1 MFALW
6 LAQWCA
12 SSSVRGTRPA
22 AAPDV
27 STCAAAAFTTAGAAL
42 ASPPRVSLPPSTS
55 EHSASIAS
63 STMGA
68 PPHLSSPGPPSA
80 ALRRARLAAACRRT
94 SALQCTDAT
103 ISSGSRCGTARRGS
117 PPSSVALP
125 SCTAHSAT
133 AAASRCAV
141 LSWSLGESPA
151 TATAAPASLP
161 ASTAHRST
169 ARGSRAASLSAPLV
183 VAAAAVARSRA
194 PRAATA
200 RCWASA
206 HRMCRSAPSRSKPAA
221 VSTPSAAGTE
231 ANAPPTLALVVLM
244 RAQDATRLAH
254 GVSAAA
260 REHAAARFV
269 EGVAQPSL
277 SADLVDLSAHA
288 FAYFAATAP
297 SDCLAVLAVSAHLS
311 QQRGAIC
318 GNLRFG
324 VSRRRCTRGSGR
336 RALRMGQA
344 DAIACPC

>member
-80 ALRRARLAAACRRT
+80 ALRRARLAACRRT

-244 RAQDATRLAH
+244 VR
-254 GVSAAA
+254 
-260 REHAAARFV
+260 
-269 EGVAQPSL
+269 
-277 SADLVDLSAHA
+277 
-288 FAYFAATAP
+288 
-297 SDCLAVLAVSAHLS
+297 
-311 QQRGAIC
+311 
-318 GNLRFG
+318 
-324 VSRRRCTRGSGR
+324 
-336 RALRMGQA
+336 
-344 DAIACPC
+344 